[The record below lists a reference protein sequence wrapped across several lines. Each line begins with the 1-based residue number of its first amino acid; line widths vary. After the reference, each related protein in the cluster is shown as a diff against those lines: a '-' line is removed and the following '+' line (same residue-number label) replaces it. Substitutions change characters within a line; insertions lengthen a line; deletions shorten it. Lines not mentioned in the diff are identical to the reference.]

1 MKCHLPPQCFFV
13 LALLETLRTLKD
25 CWSAN
30 LPYKRYLFIPTNT
43 MPATRS
49 HAATTPSCATRKRK
63 ATDFAHTAK
72 QIKKTRT
79 AQGPDELYLQRAIKE
94 FSKQRGYPK
103 EAQRPEILERTLG
116 YLRRFE
122 VPKAGDAYSPETVEA
137 ARRLLASDE
146 PIGLPVFVGDA
157 ANWSM
162 IERDSDRRPIE
173 QLFDFLHD
181 PDEVNECNDEATPG
195 ESERKTLSITELKTL
210 FVDAHR
216 HAPRYPHNFPDIV
229 NPMLD
234 NGMPRFLQNAQC
246 TLLHDIMRRQLDCAP
261 KDLCV
266 CDDKGEESAHCDHHI
281 RREEFHELHNS
292 WQYWPGTVMLAEPG
306 SITYPHWDKYATST
320 WISCLEGEIAF
331 GWQSKPKGKA
341 LASWLE
347 DLGEPRGRWCF
358 RVLRPGEVVYMPPGT
373 VHLVF
378 RRPGGGQTMGFAG
391 QMLRRADTLDWL
403 KFAKIEV
410 SYADAVEN
418 APYEFVLPPLVNGFL
433 ELVNAAAREGDFAK
447 FGGKQKIREMTEI
460 IEEMGD
466 LIEQLKESKRKEAD
480 GTRE

>member
-1 MKCHLPPQCFFV
+1 M
-13 LALLETLRTLKD
+13 
-25 CWSAN
+25 
-30 LPYKRYLFIPTNT
+30 
-43 MPATRS
+43 
-49 HAATTPSCATRKRK
+49 
-63 ATDFAHTAK
+63 
-72 QIKKTRT
+72 
-79 AQGPDELYLQRAIKE
+79 
-94 FSKQRGYPK
+94 
-103 EAQRPEILERTLG
+103 
-116 YLRRFE
+116 
-122 VPKAGDAYSPETVEA
+122 PKAGDAHSPESVEA

-146 PIGLPVFVGDA
+146 PIHLPVFVGDA

-181 PDEVNECNDEATPG
+181 PDEVNECNDETTP
-195 ESERKTLSITELKTL
+195 EDSERKMLSITEIKSL
-210 FVDAHR
+210 FVDQHR
-216 HAPRYPHNFPDIV
+216 RAPRYPHNFPDIV

-234 NGMPRFLQNAQC
+234 NGMPRFLQNAKC
-246 TLLHDIMRRQLDCAP
+246 TLLHDIMRRQLDCEP
-261 KDLCV
+261 RDFCT
-266 CDDKGEESAHCDHHI
+266 CDDDEGEESAHCDHHI
-281 RREEFHELHNS
+281 KREEFHELHNS

-410 SYADAVEN
+410 AHADAVEN

-433 ELVNAAAREGDFAK
+433 GLVNAAAREGDFEK
-447 FGGKQKIREMTEI
+447 FGGKQRIREMTEI
-460 IEEMGD
+460 IEEMGY
-466 LIEQLKESKRKEAD
+466 LIEQLKESKRREAD
-480 GTRE
+480 GTGDE